1 MTAITMGEPVRNPF
15 CTRSVSP
22 GRIPPFD
29 DSGRALDALALLA
42 ALEERGGSAAL
53 VGPHGSGKTTL
64 LWHVAAALEA
74 RGRRVERVRLSDAH
88 SVVAAI
94 RAVIRQTGGGI
105 VCADSWERLGR
116 PWADLVRWC
125 AGILGARL
133 VVTAHHPGPLPTLW
147 TCRTSPALLAAIVTQ
162 LPHDAGP
169 AWPER
174 ERQIE
179 DAFRQS
185 AGDIREALFMLYDRF
200 EERARAVRMSG
211 LPGA

>member
-1 MTAITMGEPVRNPF
+1 MTALTVREPVRNPF
-15 CTRSVSP
+15 CTRAVSP
-22 GRIPPFD
+22 GRIPAFD
-29 DSGRALDALALLA
+29 GSGHVLDARGLLA
-42 ALEERGGSAAL
+42 ALEDCGGSAAL

-94 RAVIRQTGGGI
+94 RAVIRQAGGGV

-125 AGILGARL
+125 AGILNARL
-133 VVTAHHPGPLPTLW
+133 VVTAHHPGPFPTLW
-147 TCRTSPALLAAIVTQ
+147 TCRTSPALLAAIVKQ
-162 LPHDAGP
+162 LPQEAGP

-174 ERQIE
+174 EREIE

-200 EERARAVRMSG
+200 EERARAARLSG
-211 LPGA
+211 IRGG